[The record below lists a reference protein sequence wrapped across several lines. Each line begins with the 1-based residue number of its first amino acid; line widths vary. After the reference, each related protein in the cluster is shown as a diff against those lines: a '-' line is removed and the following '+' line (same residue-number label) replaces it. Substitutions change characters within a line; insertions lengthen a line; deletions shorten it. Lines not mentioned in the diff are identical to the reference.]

1 MVDAPFPKDP
11 SCRRRTH
18 RQSVVFLFSKLTCT
32 SRRGWDRLCSFRS
45 FVGQDSLLKNRST
58 RSSLEVFFQLSRF
71 LFCSYCNVCDHLK
84 WTVMLRGLNVP
95 TVVLRQSSLQIV
107 RRSNIGEFFGQ
118 AFQNIDEPL
127 WYHIFHDIRSNGSLQ
142 NEVPTFSGGT

>member
-1 MVDAPFPKDP
+1 
-11 SCRRRTH
+11 
-18 RQSVVFLFSKLTCT
+18 
-32 SRRGWDRLCSFRS
+32 
-45 FVGQDSLLKNRST
+45 
-58 RSSLEVFFQLSRF
+58 
-71 LFCSYCNVCDHLK
+71 
-84 WTVMLRGLNVP
+84 MLRGLNVP